1 MRVFQKLFTKNK
13 NIKPIK
19 IIKPIKPP
27 PSFYKIP
34 YDDQYEPRD
43 FIRKGI
49 NNDTDND
56 NDNDNDNNDK
66 K

>member
-1 MRVFQKLFTKNK
+1 MRVFQRLFTKNK

-43 FIRKGI
+43 FIRDNK
-49 NNDTDND
+49 NDK
-56 NDNDNDNNDK
+56 NDK